1 MKKVYVAS
9 RFALK
14 DEVKQIYSKLEKL
27 GYSVSKDWTR
37 HKSIK
42 PYASNPDLSREYA
55 IEDINGAR
63 NSDLFILITD
73 AEGTG
78 MYAELGAALG
88 HNLEFGKPAIYV
100 IGAHL
105 SASFIFF
112 HPSVKRREN
121 IDEVIKELEEASRA
135 SK

>member
-1 MKKVYVAS
+1 MKTVYVAS

-14 DEVKQIYSKLEKL
+14 DEVKKIYSKLEKL
-27 GYSVSKDWTR
+27 GYSVSEDWTR
-37 HKSIK
+37 FKSIK
-42 PYASNPDLSREYA
+42 PYASNPGLSREYA
-55 IEDINGAR
+55 IADIDGAR

-78 MYAELGAALG
+78 MYAELGAAIG
-88 HNLEFGKPAIYV
+88 HNLEFGKPTIYV

-121 IDEVIKELEEASRA
+121 IDKVITELNKSSKA

>member
-1 MKKVYVAS
+1 MKTVYVAS

-14 DEVKQIYSKLEKL
+14 DEVRKIYSKLEKL
-27 GYSVSKDWTR
+27 GYSVSADWTR

-55 IEDINGAR
+55 VEDLNGAR
-63 NSDLFILITD
+63 KSDLFILISD

-78 MYAELGAALG
+78 MYAELGAAIG

-105 SASFIFF
+105 SKSFIFF

-121 IDEVIKELEEASRA
+121 IDEVIKELNKDSGTQ
-135 SK
+135 K